1 VVVIDVDSHFH
12 EPMDWLEVTDPALSS
27 QIAPPHR
34 FMDFMRSGSAALMP
48 NVPDDVRSGDPADLM
63 PSSFRSLLERLD
75 SMQPDQFEDAADNP
89 FFMAEPRLSAMD
101 EVGIDV
107 QFLNFTFASSG
118 VLRAMQAGRPDLV
131 PNVQSAYNAFTA
143 RQVDGHTD
151 RLMPVC
157 RMYIEDVQWCVAELT
172 KMRQLGSRAFMV
184 TQHPTMSL
192 THPYFEP
199 MWSAAE
205 ELEMLVYVHV
215 FFGWPQAHP
224 SWGNNGRGLAAF
236 REGVSAANQQG
247 EIRNFVNAMVFD
259 GVLER
264 HPNLQI
270 LISEAGY
277 SWVPP
282 MAHEFDYR
290 VKGVGA
296 DGATEESFYR
306 LPLLPSEYL
315 ARQVKVSPLPGFVET
330 GLEYFSVAE
339 AFERLPDPDMLVFS
353 SDYPHL
359 EGRHHAGKLLEDH
372 LPSDEGLRSRF
383 FGDTMAEVLGIRC
396 R

>member
-1 VVVIDVDSHFH
+1 MVVIDVDSHFH
-12 EPMDWLEVTDPALSS
+12 EPMDWLEVTDPGLSS
-27 QIAPPHR
+27 QIAPPLR
-34 FMDFMRSGSAALMP
+34 FMDFMRSGTAALMP
-48 NVPDDVRSGDPADLM
+48 NLPGAARPDDPADLM
-63 PSSFRSLLERLD
+63 PLSFRWLLERLD
-75 SMQPDQFEDAADNP
+75 GLQPDRFEGSADNP
-89 FFMAEPRLSAMD
+89 FFMAEARLKAMD

-118 VLRAMQAGRPDLV
+118 VLRAIQAGRPDLV
-131 PNVQSAYNAFTA
+131 PNVQTAYNTFTA
-143 RQVDGHTD
+143 RQVAGHTD

-157 RMYIEDVQWCVAELT
+157 RMHIENVQWCVAELAR
-172 KMRQLGSRAFMV
+172 MRQLGSRAFMV

-192 THPYFEP
+192 THPDFEP
-199 MWSAAE
+199 LWSAAE
-205 ELEMLVYVHV
+205 DLEMLVYVHV
-215 FFGWPQAHP
+215 FFGHPQAHP
-224 SWGNNGRGLAAF
+224 SWANNGRGLAAF
-236 REGVSAANQQG
+236 REGVSAADQRA

-264 HPNLQI
+264 HPKLQI

-282 MAHEFDYR
+282 MAHDFDYR

-296 DGATEESFYR
+296 DGTAEESFYR

-330 GLEYFSVAE
+330 GWEYFSLAE
-339 AFERLPDPDMLVFS
+339 AFERFPDPDMLVFS

-359 EGRHHAGKLLEDH
+359 EGRYHAGKLLEDR
-372 LPSDEGLRSRF
+372 LPADEGLRSRF
-383 FGDTMAEVLGIRC
+383 FGETMAGVLGIR
-396 R
+396 